1 MDHSKL
7 RETEEILLRLFTDRD
22 YLNQVSSEGR
32 LPDYPNYSFDR
43 RGASIYAAVLQT
55 NRLETM
61 KAIYPRTARVLA
73 DQFERIIKDYGLAL
87 NKLVKS
93 ETAGTKN
100 FLLNK
105 LGIYFP
111 KYFQLA
117 EQQLSSKYPYLQN
130 LIQFEAATAE
140 LADMEEKSKAAQT
153 DKIVSQTARQE
164 WFRVNPCLMIFPFQ
178 YDIAELIRAIDE
190 SENPGDLQFP
200 AQEMVMLMLRNPSTY
215 RIRLLEINSLT
226 ALLIEYAAGGN
237 RSIEDLTAIAQDHCL
252 LPAESLNKHIKVLVE
267 ELKNEFVFV

>member
-7 RETEEILLRLFTDRD
+7 KETEEILLRLFTDRK
-22 YLNQVSSEGR
+22 YLYQVSSEGR
-32 LPDYPNYSFDR
+32 LPNYPNYNFDR

-61 KAIYPRTARVLA
+61 KAIYPRTAKVLA
-73 DQFERIIKDYGLAL
+73 DHFERIIKDYGLAL

-93 ETAGTKN
+93 ETDGSKN

-105 LGIYFP
+105 SGIYFP
-111 KYFQLA
+111 KYFQLT
-117 EQQLSSKYPYLQN
+117 EQQLSSKYPYLET
-130 LIQFEAATAE
+130 LILFEAATAE
-140 LADMEEKSKAAQT
+140 LADMAEPERSQT
-153 DKIVSQTARQE
+153 DRIVSQKGMQGGLRI
-164 WFRVNPCLMIFPFQ
+164 NPCHKIFRFQ
-178 YDIAELIRAIDE
+178 YDIAELIKAVDA
-190 SENPGDLQFP
+190 SENPGNLHFP
-200 AQEMVMLMLRNPSTY
+200 AKEVVMLMLRNPSTY
-215 RIRLLEINSLT
+215 KIRLLEINNLT

-237 RSIEDLTAIAQDHCL
+237 RAIEDLTAIAQDHCL